1 VGSGT
6 RTWKLSTIHATMVGL
21 PRRCSGEAAYHRIQE
36 SMSPASGWVSQRHV
50 LVFNRNFLNF
60 ASQSSVFSAA
70 SFAFQSSPSSS
81 SHVLLEGMY
90 TRPDESVDIGLWYPC
105 KYLVC
110 ALLHISIVT
119 CERVRKGRF
128 VVDTVRCTQ
137 TAPQHTEP
145 QKDCDTVGNGL
156 RSVRYTMS
164 THQPLH
170 CQVALTNEP
179 ELLMAQ
185 RLLQRSE
192 HSFETCAAS
201 TNVIH
206 IAWRAPHANAETS
219 MHHC

>member
-1 VGSGT
+1 MT
-6 RTWKLSTIHATMVGL
+6 LTT
-21 PRRCSGEAAYHRIQE
+21 
-36 SMSPASGWVSQRHV
+36 WVSQRHV

-70 SFAFQSSPSSS
+70 CFAFQSSPASS

-90 TRPDESVDIGLWYPC
+90 TRPDESVDISLWYPC

-137 TAPQHTEP
+137 TTPQHTQP
-145 QKDCDTVGNGL
+145 QKDCDTVGKGCA
-156 RSVRYTMS
+156 RSVHMR

-170 CQVALTNEP
+170 CQVALTNKP

-185 RLLQRSE
+185 RLLS
-192 HSFETCAAS
+192 
-201 TNVIH
+201 
-206 IAWRAPHANAETS
+206 
-219 MHHC
+219 